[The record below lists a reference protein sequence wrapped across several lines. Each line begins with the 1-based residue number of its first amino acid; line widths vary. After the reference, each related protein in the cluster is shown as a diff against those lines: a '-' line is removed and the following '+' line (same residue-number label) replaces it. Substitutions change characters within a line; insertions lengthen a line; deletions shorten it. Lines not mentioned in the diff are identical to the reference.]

1 MAITKHVTSDLTGKP
16 VKNHAK
22 ISIVVA
28 GVAHVVDADASE
40 VEELISKA
48 SRKQSVRGRKPAETA
63 TPDAS

>member
-1 MAITKHVTSDLTGKP
+1 MAIAKHVTSDLTGKP
-16 VKNHAK
+16 VKDHAK

-40 VEELISKA
+40 VEELIGKA
-48 SRKQSVRGRKPAETA
+48 SRKQKVRGRKAADET